1 MAYQESRIGQIRV
14 AEQGGWGTAATSF
27 SLPIEAEV
35 GAYPSLATEAIFTD
49 ALRSHHYHPAVQAGA
64 KSATISLT
72 MPLHGWSSGTP
83 SGAATAG
90 DRTADQILVEH
101 AFGSMTYSGHTTDAA
116 WLTGGTTGS
125 VEYGAGQTPA
135 GVDIGEAV
143 LVPVTGGTRSVG
155 WVANRDVDGAGG
167 SDSHTLINKLSNTP
181 TSSGLVYG
189 GMVAAMVR
197 GTHGTPLTI
206 QVKFANS
213 NSCLR
218 IFDAVV
224 SSMSLDIN
232 PKEVP
237 KLTVEIQA
245 ANWVND
251 GTGGAPGNY
260 DYASYEQLPVSIGAN
275 GSRLLLGEN
284 SANVITFNFS
294 LTNEVVEAKSHSG
307 DQGLSQ
313 FVIVN
318 RSASCTY
325 TQPSESITAQQ
336 PGHSQLIQVD
346 LGTSE
351 PGNCVS
357 LIMPNAVLTNQAQ
370 IGDDSGLVAETFEYA
385 AGLVTGDSSDTAPG
399 NTSARLAFL

>member
-14 AEQGGWGTAATSF
+14 AEQGEWGTAATSF

-35 GAYPSLATEAIFTD
+35 GAYPALNTEAVFTD
-49 ALRSHHYHPAVQAGA
+49 ALRAHHYHPDVISGA
-64 KSATISLT
+64 KSATLSLT
-72 MPLHGWSSGTP
+72 MPLHGWSSATP

-90 DRTADQILVEH
+90 DRSADQILVQH
-101 AFGSMTYSGHTTDAA
+101 AFGSMSYSGHTSDAA

-135 GVDIGEAV
+135 GVDIGEAI
-143 LVPVTGGTRSVG
+143 LVPVTGGTNSVG

-167 SDSHTLINKLSNTP
+167 SDSHTLLNTLSAVP
-181 TSSGLVYG
+181 ASSGIVYG
-189 GMVAAMVR
+189 GMVAALTR
-197 GTHGTPLTI
+197 GTSSTPLTI
-206 QVKFANS
+206 QVKYANS

-218 IFDAVV
+218 IYDAVI
-224 SSMSLDIN
+224 SSMSIDIN
-232 PKEVP
+232 PKEQP

-245 ANWVND
+245 ANWIND
-251 GTGGAPGNY
+251 ATGGAPGNY

-275 GSRLLLGEN
+275 GARLLLGTT
-284 SANVITFNFS
+284 SANVSSFNFA

-307 DQGLSQ
+307 DQGLAQ

-318 RSASCTY
+318 RSATCTY
-325 TQPSESITAQQ
+325 TQPSESITARQ
-336 PGHSQLIQVD
+336 PGHNQLIQVD
-346 LGTSE
+346 MGTGS

-357 LIMPNAVLTNQAQ
+357 LILANGVLTGQAQ
-370 IGDDSGLVAETFEYA
+370 IGDDGGLVAETFEYA
-385 AGLVTGDSSDTAPG
+385 GGLVTGDSSNTAPG